1 MSRAR
6 PLRRTFA
13 TDPQLATKSPFWVSW
28 EIAMHMRVRLGVAV
42 FLTLVAGA
50 VAQAGKPRTV
60 HGAFAGHIVL
70 SASPLRPS
78 GATEAAMIDDIR
90 RAQVH
95 EITARDMGG
104 EGVSWSFDFTAFLD
118 KEPRISEMSLDVYAA
133 EDGRYI
139 TSKRMMGIDPK
150 LQILAGDM
158 MLTEEDGVKPG
169 ARYRLALTGQVR
181 NREVTFATAV
191 VTLR

>member
-1 MSRAR
+1 
-6 PLRRTFA
+6 
-13 TDPQLATKSPFWVSW
+13 
-28 EIAMHMRVRLGVAV
+28 MHKRVRFCVAV
-42 FLTLVAGA
+42 LLTFVAGA

-60 HGAFAGHIVL
+60 HDAFAGQIVITT
-70 SASPLRPS
+70 SPLRPA
-78 GATEAAMIDDIR
+78 GATEAKMIEDIR
-90 RAQVH
+90 EARVH
-95 EITARDMGG
+95 QIAARDAATD
-104 EGVSWSFDFTAFLD
+104 EPAWSFHFTAFLD
-118 KEPRISEMSLDVYAA
+118 KQPRISEMSLDVYTV
-133 EDGRYI
+133 DGDRYV

-158 MLTEEDGVKPG
+158 TLTEEDGVKTG

>member
-1 MSRAR
+1 
-6 PLRRTFA
+6 
-13 TDPQLATKSPFWVSW
+13 
-28 EIAMHMRVRLGVAV
+28 MHKRVRLCVAV

-60 HGAFAGHIVL
+60 QDAFAGDIVITT
-70 SASPLRPS
+70 SPLRPA
-78 GATEAAMIDDIR
+78 GDTEAAMIEDIR
-90 RAQVH
+90 KARVH
-95 EITARDMGG
+95 EIATRDAGSDDA
-104 EGVSWSFDFTAFLD
+104 SWSFHFTAFLD
-118 KEPRISEMSLDVYAA
+118 RQPRISEMSLDVYAA
-133 EDGRYI
+133 DGGRYI

-158 MLTEEDGVKPG
+158 TLSEDDGVKPG

-181 NREVTFATAV
+181 NREVTFAAAV